1 MQKNSLRSY
10 RDYLPN
16 SVLCFFILFST
27 GTDLFSQPLS
37 IKPKSPVV
45 CYQNSKASPD
55 HIQAPENFQQWRKN
69 NSARLKTAN
78 FEVQYIGF
86 PPDNQAKNA
95 FQFAVDIWETQLVS
109 PVPIRIQ
116 AQWGQLDNGVLGQAI
131 WGSAFANFDG
141 AQHLN
146 TYYPVALAEKIAGHD
161 LNDPTDPDIV
171 ATFNSGTN
179 WYLGTDGNVPAGR
192 MDLVTI
198 VLHEIA
204 HGLGFSDTYD
214 GEGTQG
220 SVGLEN
226 GSIAIP
232 FVYDLFITN
241 ASNQNLYTS
250 FFSPSAQLKTQLTSN
265 NLSYNSP
272 LAVATLGSRPKVYAP
287 NPFNQG
293 SSIAHLDETFFS
305 TPGDANKLM
314 TPQIGT
320 QEVIHSPGPL
330 LKDIFSDMGWV
341 FTKIKHT
348 PLKDTERKNGLP
360 YVVTVEIISDNGYDA
375 DEVILNYTTNGSTFT
390 EVIMTATGN
399 ANEFQAGLPGTTTD
413 GTYGYFVSVTD
424 ILGREFTNPGK
435 VQTQNQQPAQD
446 MIVFEIG
453 VDDEAP
459 EIAHT
464 PVDFVF
470 EDDTE
475 LLLSARV
482 TDNMDVASVSVA
494 YSIDGGSIQ
503 ILSMSLTSSLEDE
516 YTATISI
523 PSSLA
528 IGDLITYRII
538 AMDNSTNSNQAID
551 PAEDMYT
558 VFVTGTMPVQDSYVN
573 TFNEPSFDFIGIN
586 FKIETPDGFENG
598 AIHSAHPYENGSG
611 PGNES
616 NYIYQ
621 LQIPI
626 RLDASNPI
634 IRFDE
639 IVLVE
644 PGEDGSDFG
653 DDDFYDFVVVE
664 GSADGGVTWTPFADG
679 YDSGD
684 KSAWLTRYNSSIS
697 SDNSQATGEPELFF
711 TRSIDM
717 LESNSFANGD
727 EVLIRFRLFADQA
740 AHGWGWA
747 IDNLS
752 IQGPITGIEESIE
765 RKFLVYPNPATR
777 TIAVELNIPEVS
789 SADIR
794 IMNLQGQHIL
804 TEELHREGNV
814 LRKEIDISFFQNGL
828 YILEAKCEGKVIH
841 KKFLKIP
848 N

>member
-1 MQKNSLRSY
+1 MQKNNLRSD
-10 RDYLPN
+10 RTCWLN
-16 SVLCFFILFST
+16 IALSFFILLVT
-27 GTDLFSQPLS
+27 GIDLFAQPVS
-37 IKPKSPVV
+37 IKPKGPVV

-55 HIQAPENFQQWRKN
+55 HIHAPEKFQRWRKN
-69 NSARLKTAN
+69 KSARLKTAT
-78 FEVQYIGF
+78 FEVEYIGF
-86 PPDNQAKNA
+86 PSNNQAKDA

-109 PVPIRIQ
+109 PVTIRIQ

-141 AQHLN
+141 APHLN
-146 TYYPVALAEKIAGHD
+146 TYYPVALAEKIAGRD
-161 LNDPTDPDIV
+161 LNETTDPDIS
-171 ATFNSGTN
+171 ATFNSSTN
-179 WYLGTDGNVPAGR
+179 WYFGTDGIVPAGR

-226 GSIAIP
+226 GSVAIP

-241 ASNQNLYTS
+241 ASNQNLFTS
-250 FFSPSAQLKTQLTSN
+250 FLSPSAQLKTQLTSN

-272 LAVATLGSRPKVYAP
+272 LAIATLGARPKVYAP

-293 SSIAHLDETFFS
+293 SSIAHLDEFFFN

-320 QEVIHSPGPL
+320 QEVIHSPGSL
-330 LKDIFSDMGWV
+330 LIDIFSDMGWV
-341 FTKIKHT
+341 FTKIKHI
-348 PLKDTERKNGLP
+348 PLKDTERKDGLP
-360 YVVTVEIISDNGYDA
+360 YVVTAEILSDNGYDA
-375 DEVILNYTTNGSTFT
+375 GDVILNYTTNGTVFT
-390 EVIMTATGN
+390 QVTMAATGN
-399 ANEFQAGLPGTTTD
+399 ANEFQAPLPGRTSD
-413 GTYGYFVSVTD
+413 GTYGYFISVAD

-435 VQTQNQQPAQD
+435 MQTQNQQPVQD
-446 MIVFEIG
+446 IIVFEIG
-453 VDDEAP
+453 ADDEKP

-464 PVDFVF
+464 PVDFIF

-475 LLLSARV
+475 LSLSAQV
-482 TDNMDVASVSVA
+482 TDNIEVASVSIE
-494 YSIDGGSIQ
+494 YSIDGGSVQ
-503 ILSMSLTSSLEDE
+503 ILPMSLTSPQENE
-516 YTATISI
+516 YTAIISV

-538 AMDNSTNSNQAID
+538 AVDNSTTANQGVD
-551 PAEDMYT
+551 PAEDVYT
-558 VFVTGTMPVQDSYVN
+558 VFVTGIMPVQDSYVN
-573 TFNEPSFDFIGIN
+573 SFNEPSFDFIGNN

-611 PGNES
+611 PNNES
-616 NYIYQ
+616 NYVYQ

-626 RLDASNPI
+626 RLNASNPF

-664 GSADGGVTWTPFADG
+664 GSNNGGVTWTPFADG
-679 YDSGD
+679 YDSRD
-684 KSAWLTRYNSSIS
+684 KNVWLTRYNSSIS
-697 SDNSQATGEPELFF
+697 TENSQATGESGLFLS
-711 TRSIDM
+711 RSINM
-717 LESNSFANGD
+717 LESNAFEEGD
-727 EVLIRFRLFADQA
+727 EVLIRFRLFADAA

-747 IDNLS
+747 IDNVA
-752 IQGPITGIEESIE
+752 IQGPTTGVEGYIESKLHI
-765 RKFLVYPNPATR
+765 YPNPAVQ
-777 TIAVELNIPEVS
+777 TIAVEFNVPGVP

-794 IMNLQGQHIL
+794 IMNLQGQQIL
-804 TEELHREGNV
+804 TEELRREGNV
-814 LRKEIDISFFQNGL
+814 LRKDIDISFFQDGL
-828 YILEAKCEGKVIH
+828 YILEATYGGNVIH
-841 KKFLKIP
+841 KIFLKLR